1 MQYKIK
7 ELRESAS
14 MTQEQLAEKSGITRV
29 TIARLESGVQS
40 DLKVSSLKKIA
51 EALNCKVGDLI
62 A

>member
-7 ELRESAS
+7 ELRENAS

-29 TIARLESGVQS
+29 TIARLESGMQS
-40 DLKVSSLKKIA
+40 DLKVSSLKKLA
-51 EALNCKVGDLI
+51 EALSCKVGDLI

>member
-29 TIARLESGVQS
+29 TIARLESGMQS
-40 DLKVSSLKKIA
+40 DLKVSSLKKLA
-51 EALNCKVGDLI
+51 EALSCKVGDLI